1 MMAHSGARSGVSGVS
16 NPPTTETPETPDLA
30 PVGLAELLA
39 GIANV
44 PADVQVTDITLDSRN
59 VSPGG
64 LFLACR
70 GLSSHGLQYL
80 DRALAAGA
88 RAVLWEP
95 TPGVEA
101 PRLPASIFGLAVH
114 ELRSC
119 VGLIADRFFDAPSAR
134 IRIAGVTGTNG
145 KTTCCW
151 LLAQALEASGRRGA
165 YAGTLG
171 VGPTAALKRT
181 THTTPD
187 CVSVHRELAD
197 LRALG
202 VRFLGMEV
210 SSHALVQE
218 RVGGVRFDTA
228 VFTNLSRD
236 HLDYHKSMDAY
247 ADAKARLFR
256 LADVAHRVINM
267 GDAAGRRLAAALPP
281 TVPLTA
287 VWTGVGEFRESSDSF
302 LQARTVLA
310 ASRGLEVE
318 FESSWG
324 AGRIGSR
331 LIGEF
336 NAENL
341 IAVLAV
347 LLLWDLPLAEA
358 VRALESATAPA
369 GRMETIG
376 GRDGRPLVVVDY
388 AHSPDALAKALRAAR
403 KHCRGRLWC
412 VFGCGGDRDS
422 GKRPMMGAIAAELA
436 DKIIL
441 TDDNPRTEDP
451 QRIIDAI
458 IEGFPGGEPVRVIRE
473 RARAIGTALAEARA
487 DDVVLIAG
495 KGHED
500 YQIYGTS
507 PQPFSDR
514 VEVERLL
521 GAGA

>member
-1 MMAHSGARSGVSGVS
+1 MMAALR
-16 NPPTTETPETPDLA
+16 PDLA
-30 PVGLAELLA
+30 PVSLAELLA
-39 GIANV
+39 GIAIA

-70 GLSSHGLQYL
+70 GLSSHGLQYV

-95 TPGVEA
+95 APEIEA
-101 PRLPASIFGLAVH
+101 PRLPASTFGLAVP
-114 ELRSC
+114 ELRSQ
-119 VGLIADRFFDAPSAR
+119 VGRIADRFFDAPSAR

-151 LLAQALEASGRRGA
+151 LLAQALEASGRRAA

-171 VGPTAALKRT
+171 VGPTRSLKRT

-187 CVSVHRELAD
+187 CVSVHRELSD
-197 LRALG
+197 LGALG
-202 VRFLGMEV
+202 VRFVGMEV
-210 SSHALVQE
+210 SSHALAQE
-218 RVGGVRFDTA
+218 RVSGVRFDTA

-236 HLDYHKSMDAY
+236 HLDYHKTMDVY
-247 ADAKARLFR
+247 AEVKARLFR
-256 LADVAHRVINM
+256 LPDVVHRVINM
-267 GDAAGRRLAAALPP
+267 GDPGGRRLAAALPP
-281 TVPLTA
+281 ALPLTS
-287 VWTGVGEFRESSDSF
+287 VWSGIGEYRDSSDAF
-302 LQARTVLA
+302 VHAREVRA
-310 ASRGLEVE
+310 GSRGLEVE

-324 AGRIGSR
+324 AGHFGSP

-347 LLLWDLPLAEA
+347 LLLWDLPLADA
-358 VRALESATAPA
+358 VRAVESTTAPA
-369 GRMETIG
+369 GRMETFG
-376 GRDGRPLVVVDY
+376 GHDSRPLVVVDY
-388 AHSPDALAKALRAAR
+388 AHSPDSLAKALRAVR
-403 KHCRGRLWC
+403 RHGRGRLWC
-412 VFGCGGDRDS
+412 VFGCGGDRDP
-422 GKRPMMGAIAAELA
+422 GKRPMMGAIAADLA
-436 DKIIL
+436 DAIIL

-451 QRIIDAI
+451 QKIVDAI
-458 IEGFPGGEPVRVIRE
+458 LEGIAERGPVRVIRE

-487 DDVVLIAG
+487 DDMVLIAG

-507 PQPFSDR
+507 SQPFSDR
-514 VEVERLL
+514 LEVERLL
-521 GAGA
+521 GGRA